1 MAHMA
6 CEVAVERAL
15 GEAYVE
21 EKRRADSE
29 EFWEA
34 VIREADAGLRDKMHA
49 HKEDSEPQA

>member
-1 MAHMA
+1 MA